1 MKSNNNQLSI
11 SLTVLRLAGWF
22 SLESYVGAVGQSPW
36 NHPDS
41 FHTHL
46 SVSWAGK
53 TQTAGGWNRWDSL
66 SISISMW
73 PFQVVSPTRQ
83 LQDSCTSYTEAQG
96 YRGKFQERKP
106 GKTRITFYDIAL
118 HLALF
123 HHGPLLVEA
132 VTEARA
138 GSRER
143 VIDPNS
149 WCRSGKVQEQHAR
162 CRILLWPLG
171 ENTVCHR
178 K

>member
-1 MKSNNNQLSI
+1 MRKQSN
-11 SLTVLRLAGWF
+11 
-22 SLESYVGAVGQSPW
+22 
-36 NHPDS
+36 PDCDMG
-41 FHTHL
+41 FPEHL
-46 SVSWAGK
+46 
-53 TQTAGGWNRWDSL
+53 
-66 SISISMW
+66 SISMW

-83 LQDSCTSYTEAQG
+83 LQDSCASYTGAQG

-106 GKTRITFYDIAL
+106 GKTYITFYDIAL

-138 GSRER
+138 VSRER
-143 VIDPNS
+143 VIDSNS
-149 WCRSGKVQEQHAR
+149 WCRSGKVQEQHAK
-162 CRILLWPLG
+162 CRILLWPLE